1 MNYEQL
7 RSFVAFAERR
17 NFTHAAKQLAIS
29 QPALHVQIKKL
40 AEDVGC
46 ALYRR
51 DGRALVLTP
60 EGERLAAY
68 GREIAERGD
77 EVLAEL
83 RGEHASG
90 PVVLAAGQG
99 AFLYLLADVIK
110 RFPKDRW
117 PLRLL
122 SMTGPETIAAVR
134 DARAHVGV
142 IATNDPPNDL
152 ATRPIRQVRQRVIV
166 PASHRLAKRKLVHP
180 KDLAGEAL
188 VVAPQGSPHRAMLA
202 QALANVP
209 WTVAVE
215 ATGWELVLAFARGG
229 MGLAIVNDFCEP
241 PRGMVGVPPD
251 GAPPI
256 SYYAVHRG
264 APRSPG
270 IQHLLELIVRLTSK
284 AH

>member
-7 RSFVAFAERR
+7 RSFVAFAQHG

-46 ALYRR
+46 PLYRR
-51 DGRALVLTP
+51 RGRTLVLTP

-68 GREIAERGD
+68 GREIAERGT

-83 RGEHASG
+83 RGERPSG

-99 AFLYLLADVIK
+99 AFLYLLGDVIK

-122 SMTGPETIAAVR
+122 SMTGPETLDAIR
-134 DARAHVGV
+134 SARAHVGV

-152 ATRPIRQVRQRVIV
+152 VTHPIRHVRQRVIV
-166 PASHRLAKRKLVHP
+166 PASHRLARKKTIHAR
-180 KDLAGEAL
+180 DLAGEAL

-202 QALANVP
+202 QALAGVV
-209 WTVAVE
+209 WEVAVE
-215 ATGWELVLAFARGG
+215 ATGWELMLAFARAG
-229 MGLAIVNDFCEP
+229 MGLTIVSDFCEP
-241 PRGMVGVPPD
+241 PRGMLGVPFD
-251 GAPPI
+251 AAPAI
-256 SYYAVHRG
+256 SYYVVHRG
-264 APRSPG
+264 TARAPG
-270 IQHLLELIVRLTSK
+270 IQYLLELIAHTASK
-284 AH
+284 A